1 MSQPVT
7 RPGTRQP
14 ADGDRRTARP
24 AIPGALAVGR
34 LGGVPLFVHWS
45 VLIVTALI
53 AWGLAGQVLPE
64 ADPGRPGWAYAVTG
78 IAAAVVFVLA
88 LLAHELSHAVVARR
102 HGVAVD
108 SITLWLFGGV
118 AQLHGEAP
126 DPRSELRIAGVGPLV
141 SLLLGLAFWGL
152 AALLSAAGVS
162 GHVVVAVAWLA
173 GINLLLAFFN
183 VLPGAPLDG
192 GRLLRAALWAWRGD
206 RAWAS
211 VTAAR
216 AGRALGI
223 VLIALGLAEFL
234 LLAAYQ
240 GVWLALIG
248 WFIVG
253 AAGMEERST
262 RLGATLAGVLVG
274 QVMTAAPDTVPAG
287 ISVAEL
293 IDRYLFTQRHSS
305 FPLVDEE
312 GRPLGLVT
320 LARIK
325 AVPAP
330 RRATTTM
337 ADIAWPVDEL
347 PVARPGDLL
356 AELLPQL
363 TRVADGRA
371 LVVEDGR
378 LVGIVTPSDITR
390 AVEHAVLRPQGARP
404 A

>member
-1 MSQPVT
+1 MSQSPT
-7 RPGTRQP
+7 RPG
-14 ADGDRRTARP
+14 DGRP
-24 AIPGALAVGR
+24 AIPGAFAVGR
-34 LGGVPLFVHWS
+34 IGGVPVFVHWS

-53 AWGLAGQVLPE
+53 AWGLAGQALPE
-64 ADPGRPGWAYAVTG
+64 ADPGRASWSYVVTG
-78 IAAAVVFVLA
+78 IGAAVVFVLA

-108 SITLWLFGGV
+108 SITLWLLGGV
-118 AQLHGEAP
+118 AQLHGEAA

-141 SLLLGLAFWGL
+141 SLLLGLVFWGL
-152 AALLSAAGVS
+152 AAVLSAAGV
-162 GHVVVAVAWLA
+162 GGPVVVAVAWLA

-183 VLPGAPLDG
+183 VLPGEPLDG
-192 GRLLRAALWAWRGD
+192 GRLLRAALWKWRGD
-206 RAWAS
+206 RTWAS

-223 VLIALGLAEFL
+223 GLIAVGLAEFL

-262 RLGATLAGVLVG
+262 RVGATLAGVRVG
-274 QVMTAAPDTVPAG
+274 QVMTSAPDTVPSG

-293 IDRYLFTQRHSS
+293 IDRYLFSQRHSS

-325 AVPAP
+325 AVPAA
-330 RRATTTM
+330 RRATTTI

-347 PVARPGDLL
+347 PVTGPDDLVT
-356 AELLPQL
+356 ELLPQL
-363 TRVADGRA
+363 MRVADGRA

-390 AVEHAVLRPQGARP
+390 AVEHAVLAPHGARP